1 MCVEC
6 ITPCLPASLPFLS
19 FLFSSYCSRRRPSPE
34 AISSPALICPSHT
47 HTHTHHNSYFLLIL
61 PSSSSLLRSS
71 SSSRPGGLAGDTKF
85 VGGWEQLPQRATLP
99 MKGPVAAARYKQ
111 AGRLASATSHQPR
124 HTPSCR
130 RDYRSPRS
138 LNSTLYIKNTGK
150 VILATRVLITK
161 ARLWKT
167 DLVAGRPRGEIRPEG
182 PREKT
187 GVCVGKVRVEN

>member
-6 ITPCLPASLPFLS
+6 ITPCLPACLTLPSFLPLFFLLLTSTPLTRSHLQPCPHLPFPHTPQQL
-19 FLFSSYCSRRRPSPE
+19 LPPPPPPPSP
-34 AISSPALICPSHT
+34 T
-47 HTHTHHNSYFLLIL
+47 FL
-61 PSSSSLLRSS
+61 S
-71 SSSRPGGLAGDTKF
+71 SSSRPGGLTGDTKF

-130 RDYRSPRS
+130 RDYRPLRW
-138 LNSTLYIKNTGK
+138 LNSTLYIKNTEK

-167 DLVAGRPRGEIRPEG
+167 DLVARQPRGEIRPEG